1 MFLFKSSIKMKD
13 LEFSSR
19 CNSKGA
25 NLLDHASHFLMDP
38 WLSVFSHLL
47 SCYIST
53 VQDELCPHYKLI
65 DYYFLGPL
73 YIVILVVLSPVG
85 LFGST
90 LWILLCTFFPQKKY
104 IQAVV
109 QSSRRHCVG
118 RKDSILCKTNSFSFA
133 TANVLLAPEF
143 VGRLNNVKETNKRG
157 QEIAKRIA
165 IHSGKQLFNVKIYN
179 RTYEIAGR
187 SNSILSEFPYVDF
200 LCLQEVWEQSSALLL
215 IRQLKKK
222 FDYFLYDVGEH
233 SLKINMCMIGSGLMF
248 ASKRPILEADFK
260 AFTYRTK
267 HAKYTA
273 QGVLCVKVLLYYNGP
288 FRHVGFV
295 SNVHTQAFQEYDAV
309 IPSQLTEVNAFLH
322 MFKERCIQNCDI
334 VDFDVICGDFNAD
347 NMSPADRDVQY
358 HEIFNEYKDICVV
371 RPGVD
376 KNWAIGTELRQ
387 RMLYKPPLQNP
398 KTFKEVL
405 IDDSLRRLYVL
416 DADVL
421 VHGRNLVNQLVTP
434 DEDGNIP
441 HVQYG
446 GMRRIDRII
455 FSKAY
460 QVEVVG
466 YCFSTALTNL
476 TDHLPVCLQ
485 LKTISE

>member
-1 MFLFKSSIKMKD
+1 MTLAGQLTKIIFK
-13 LEFSSR
+13 
-19 CNSKGA
+19 
-25 NLLDHASHFLMDP
+25 
-38 WLSVFSHLL
+38 
-47 SCYIST
+47 ISA
-53 VQDELCPHYKLI
+53 E
-65 DYYFLGPL
+65 
-73 YIVILVVLSPVG
+73 
-85 LFGST
+85 
-90 LWILLCTFFPQKKY
+90 
-104 IQAVV
+104 
-109 QSSRRHCVG
+109 
-118 RKDSILCKTNSFSFA
+118 
-133 TANVLLAPEF
+133 
-143 VGRLNNVKETNKRG
+143 
-157 QEIAKRIA
+157 
-165 IHSGKQLFNVKIYN
+165 
-179 RTYEIAGR
+179 
-187 SNSILSEFPYVDF
+187 
-200 LCLQEVWEQSSALLL
+200 
-215 IRQLKKK
+215 
-222 FDYFLYDVGEH
+222 
-233 SLKINMCMIGSGLMF
+233 GSGLMF

-421 VHGRNLVNQLVTP
+421 RSTGNVNRSLGWSFGHLNTDNSISRKEIVVHGRNLVNQLVTP